1 MTGTP
6 AIPAVMRGFLE
17 GSQNETVWLASN
29 IAGFIKPS
37 HPVLLEDDNSKN
49 DSKAAVMY
57 WDEAGSRV
65 RSSI

>member
-1 MTGTP
+1 M
-6 AIPAVMRGFLE
+6 
-17 GSQNETVWLASN
+17 WLASN
-29 IAGFIKPS
+29 IAGFIKSS

-65 RSSI
+65 RTIIQFLGSWWKSHIENEPSVNGR